1 MSGSAP
7 RVDRAERVVIVAEA
21 VVARTRTVW
30 RALPTERR
38 VAAGACLLLFLS
50 LFAPWYQE
58 TVVVGGG
65 TPHSVSASLTGWSA
79 FSFAEAV
86 LLVVSG
92 GVLTLLVR
100 RAEGRPVQVP
110 GGDGSAITAAGA
122 AACLVI
128 IWRIF
133 DKSGSAGRG
142 QYAPVYGI
150 DWGIILALL
159 VAGALTYAG
168 TRIRRTRDPEP
179 DLPAPKAP
187 GPDLD
192 IEGEWAPAPAR
203 VHRPARPRGAAR
215 LDPEEIGDLQL
226 ADPPASPLSRIPP
239 SPRRPPDRPE

>member
-1 MSGSAP
+1 MSASGP
-7 RVDRAERVVIVAEA
+7 PVDRAERIVDVAEA
-21 VVARTRTVW
+21 AVSRARTVW
-30 RALPTERR
+30 RGLPTERR

-79 FSFAEAV
+79 FSFAEAA
-86 LLVVSG
+86 LLVVSA

-100 RAEGRPVQVP
+100 RAEGRPLPVP

-122 AACLVI
+122 VACLLI

-159 VAGALTYAG
+159 VAGGLTYAG
-168 TRIRRTRDPEP
+168 TRIRRAPDPEP
-179 DLPAPKAP
+179 AAPAPTAP
-187 GPDLD
+187 GPYLD
-192 IEGEWAPAPAR
+192 IEVEWA
-203 VHRPARPRGAAR
+203 
-215 LDPEEIGDLQL
+215 
-226 ADPPASPLSRIPP
+226 PLSRIPP
-239 SPRRPPDRPE
+239 SPRRPPLPPDRPE